1 MKPRQPN
8 ETHLDQVLERIRRVY
23 HQMPEPEQDRTLS
36 RLEQIAATKISTSSA
51 PDHSSSNDYAFRLT
65 EHMERT
71 GLSPQEIARN
81 THLGLRT
88 VQRVAQGR
96 CNPHLRTRLALDQYL
111 TQHSRPQSLYK
122 SGS

>member
-81 THLGLRT
+81 THLG
-88 VQRVAQGR
+88 QER
-96 CNPHLRTRLALDQYL
+96 CNELPKADAT
-111 TQHSRPQSLYK
+111 PI
-122 SGS
+122 